1 MDYETFKEKFVEDL
15 KDKLYEQGAEVN
27 VSVHNVNKLN
37 ESYEAVTVT
46 PEGSN
51 IGVNIPIDKF
61 YDAIESG
68 KTYDEVVDKAVDVV
82 TNGISQR
89 PDFDIDSLSDYS
101 QMKEKLAMEV
111 VSAEA
116 NKEMLETVPHQNME
130 DMAVV
135 YRFVLSSDDEGRAS
149 ILVTN
154 QLLENMGVTPEQLH
168 ADAME
173 NAPQIKPVEIKG
185 MSEVMAEMMGV
196 EQAEMMGLFPV
207 APEDAKI
214 FVATVPDKV
223 HGAGVLA
230 YQNFMDQAAERAGG
244 DFYILPSSMNMATD
258 VEDFRTGIAIPHK
271 KDEYNGVRDEYS
283 SMLFHQMEA
292 GNNGLTKTKY
302 LTFGIHADSIKA
314 AKPRIIHI
322 ETDILNNFKRL
333 GVQARV
339 LNGKERL
346 ALMHQQFHMGDKERF
361 HFDWKYLLGT
371 GLSVKDFIAPSS
383 FSFPTGKRFTMGS
396 LYGAMSFLSIDAS
409 DISDR
414 MLADFLNMESSQIV
428 NMHIQSVDQNEAIK
442 TVKHTITEL
451 DRSKI
456 EEQNKAVRAGY
467 DMDIIPSDLATFG
480 KDAKAL
486 LKELQSQNERMFL
499 LTFRIMNTRR
509 TEQELENNVFQAKSI
524 AQKHNCNLVRLDFQQ
539 EQGLMSSLPLA
550 NNLIE
555 IHRGMTTSST
565 AIFVPFTTQELFQS
579 GDESLYYGLNALSN
593 NLIMVDRKLL
603 KNPNGLIL
611 GTPGSGKSFAAK
623 REIANAF
630 LVTDDDVIISD
641 PEAEYSPLVERFGGQ
656 VIKIAP
662 TSTQYI
668 NPMDINMNY
677 SDDDNPIALKA
688 DFILSLCELIVG
700 GKEGL
705 QPVEKTVIDRCI
717 HQIYQKY
724 FEDPRPEKM
733 PLLEDLYNA
742 LLKQDE
748 PEARHVATAL
758 EIYVSGSLNNNNN

>member
-1 MDYETFKEKFVEDL
+1 MISIFRKKEKRELNIPANLTAAEKKEVKEIIDRARRDDGVPKTAQQSIPFDRMFQDGICRIGSDYYTKTIQFQDINYQLALQEDKTEIFEEWCAFL
-15 KDKLYEQGAEVN
+15 NFFDS
-27 VSVHNVNKLN
+27 SVHF
-37 ESYEAVTVT
+37 E
-46 PEGSN
+46 
-51 IGVNIPIDKF
+51 
-61 YDAIESG
+61 
-68 KTYDEVVDKAVDVV
+68 
-82 TNGISQR
+82 
-89 PDFDIDSLSDYS
+89 LS
-101 QMKEKLAMEV
+101 
-111 VSAEA
+111 
-116 NKEMLETVPHQNME
+116 
-130 DMAVV
+130 
-135 YRFVLSSDDEGRAS
+135 F
-149 ILVTN
+149 
-154 QLLENMGVTPEQLH
+154 
-168 ADAME
+168 
-173 NAPQIKPVEIKG
+173 
-185 MSEVMAEMMGV
+185 
-196 EQAEMMGLFPV
+196 
-207 APEDAKI
+207 
-214 FVATVPDKV
+214 
-223 HGAGVLA
+223 
-230 YQNFMDQAAERAGG
+230 
-244 DFYILPSSMNMATD
+244 MNMATD
-258 VEDFRTGIAIPHK
+258 IEDFRTGIAIPHRN
-271 KDEYNGVRDEYS
+271 DEFNSVRDEYS
-283 SMLFHQMEA
+283 TMLFHQMEA
-292 GNNGLTKTKY
+292 GNNGLTKTKF

-322 ETDILNNFKRL
+322 ETDLLNNFKRL
-333 GVQARV
+333 GVQAKV

-346 ALMHQQFHMGDKERF
+346 ALMHQQFHMGDKEKFR
-361 HFDWKYLLGT
+361 FDWKYLLGS

-383 FSFPTGKRFTMGS
+383 FAFPNGKKFQMGS

-428 NMHIQSVDQNEAIK
+428 TMHIQSVDQNEAIK

-456 EEQNKAVRAGY
+456 EEQKKAVRAGY

-499 LTFRIMNTRR
+499 LTFLIMNTGR

-550 NNLIE
+550 QNLIE
-555 IHRGMTTSST
+555 IQRGMTTSST
-565 AIFVPFTTQELFQS
+565 AIFVPFTTQELFQA
-579 GDESLYYGLNALSN
+579 GNESLYYGLNALSN

-656 VIKIAP
+656 VIKISP

-758 EIYVSGSLNNNNN
+758 EIYVRGSLNVFRIRFGAELRKTVLRVNPPDTTWMRCTFFSVKIRRRLTPLRSGSVSESGAAFLPASHRT